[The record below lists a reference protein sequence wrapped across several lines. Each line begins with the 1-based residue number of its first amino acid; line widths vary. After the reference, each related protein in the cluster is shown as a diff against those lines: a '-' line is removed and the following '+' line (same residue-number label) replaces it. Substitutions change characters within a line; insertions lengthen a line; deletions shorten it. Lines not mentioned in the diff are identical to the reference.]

1 MKASR
6 PSENAWSRLS
16 RLAAPVPAENTEL
29 PFGFPSRVVA
39 AWRANRRETTL
50 AAFEWLTLRTLAVAL
65 LIFAGSAAFGYE
77 TLAGVITGE
86 TPLVDGW
93 LDMLSLPL

>member
-1 MKASR
+1 MKAPR
-6 PSENAWSRLS
+6 QSENAWNRLS
-16 RLAAPVPAENTEL
+16 RLAGPISAENTDL
-29 PFGFPSRVVA
+29 PFGFAGRVVA
-39 AWRANRRETTL
+39 GWQANRRETTL

-77 TLAGVITGE
+77 TLADVITGG
-86 TPLVDGW
+86 PPVVDGW

>member
-1 MKASR
+1 MKAQRS
-6 PSENAWSRLS
+6 SDHAWSRLS
-16 RLAAPVPAENTEL
+16 RLAGPVTAENTDL
-29 PFGFPSRVVA
+29 PFGFASRVVA
-39 AWRANRRETTL
+39 AWQANRRETTL
-50 AAFEWLTLRTLAVAL
+50 AAFEWLILRTLAVAL

-86 TPLVDGW
+86 TPVVDGW